1 MGALRSLSHRLR
13 SAAHLTVLY
22 DGWCSLCSRSVRRLG
37 RLDLLSLVRFVSF
50 RDPGVLE
57 RYRVDP
63 ARAER
68 RVLAVDA
75 RGCIREGADV
85 MVQIALRSPLLWP
98 VLPVLA
104 AGRLLVGQRLYDA
117 VARRRVL
124 LLPGSCVGHCGPGE
138 QPMG

>member
-1 MGALRSLSHRLR
+1 MGGLRTLSDRLR
-13 SAAHLTVLY
+13 SAVQLTVLY

-37 RLDLLSLVRFVSF
+37 RLDLLSLLRFVSF

-68 RVLAVDA
+68 RMLAIDA
-75 RGCIREGADV
+75 RGRIREGADV
-85 MVQIALRSPLLWP
+85 VVQIALRSPMLWP
-98 VLPVLA
+98 VLPVLV

-124 LLPGSCVGHCGPGE
+124 LPPGSCVGHCGPGE
-138 QPMG
+138 HPMG